1 MRRGRIVK
9 QEQKD
14 SLGEIQKKNTFKKW
28 RKNSVNASAS
38 SWTLSVRKNRS
49 GFSSD
54 LREPF
59 TAVGVVDVK
68 HGRVKG
74 GFIL

>member
-1 MRRGRIVK
+1 M
-9 QEQKD
+9 
-14 SLGEIQKKNTFKKW
+14 
-28 RKNSVNASAS
+28 NASAS
-38 SWTLSVRKNRS
+38 SWTLSVGDNKC

-59 TAVGVVDVK
+59 TAAGVVDVK